1 MSWLKEIIKDDGREL
16 LIILIAIL
24 VIVWIF

>member
-1 MSWLKEIIKDDGREL
+1 MSWLKEIIKEDGREL